1 MFDRRNIER
10 KRQIMMQYMHDD
22 TEFMDLECTPTTC
35 EPLSNID
42 NEEDVVEENSGIEGY
57 EENVVI
63 EETPHTS
70 SGEVVGTIYG
80 KAGTTYFDCRV
91 SAEHL
96 ERSEYVSVVHDD
108 YGPVLCQVGT
118 LVRKSN
124 LTLEDANDADIN
136 KIDDVVSA
144 HVDVIGYRDNRGL
157 LMSPRTTFRAGSKVT
172 RADQDLV
179 KSILRLKI
187 NPKTDGY
194 IGLLHGHGIPVALN
208 INELIQRHACIL
220 AKTGGGKSYMSGDI
234 IEELMKHNVT
244 CMIIDPHG
252 EYGAMRD
259 AGTKGDAKFNVKPH
273 GYADRIKEFGVT
285 DDTNGLIKP
294 LKFTFKSLE
303 PREILELMRKTDM
316 RSFLPPTK
324 KAIETLR
331 EEGELYSVTDLINVL
346 KEDGGA
352 KNAVLITELEYIDS
366 MGIFAKRG
374 NRIDELVENGKTTII
389 NLKGVPPD
397 IQQLIVKRLATFMFE
412 LRKKGSIPPMMFVV
426 EEAHNYCPQAEHV
439 MSSKPLATIASEGR
453 KFGLGL
459 MVISQRPA
467 KIDKNVLSQCGTQII
482 LKVTNPNDLKA
493 ITASIEGLTTGMSDD
508 IQSMPIGMAM
518 VVGAGIESPLLV
530 EVRPRESR
538 HGGAGVKILGDD

>member
-1 MFDRRNIER
+1 MFDRRNTER

-35 EPLSNID
+35 EPLSNVD

-179 KSILRLKI
+179 KSILGLKI

-234 IEELMKHNVT
+234 IEELMKQNVT

-252 EYGAMRD
+252 E
-259 AGTKGDAKFNVKPH
+259 
-273 GYADRIKEFGVT
+273 
-285 DDTNGLIKP
+285 
-294 LKFTFKSLE
+294 
-303 PREILELMRKTDM
+303 
-316 RSFLPPTK
+316 
-324 KAIETLR
+324 
-331 EEGELYSVTDLINVL
+331 
-346 KEDGGA
+346 
-352 KNAVLITELEYIDS
+352 
-366 MGIFAKRG
+366 
-374 NRIDELVENGKTTII
+374 
-389 NLKGVPPD
+389 
-397 IQQLIVKRLATFMFE
+397 
-412 LRKKGSIPPMMFVV
+412 
-426 EEAHNYCPQAEHV
+426 
-439 MSSKPLATIASEGR
+439 
-453 KFGLGL
+453 
-459 MVISQRPA
+459 
-467 KIDKNVLSQCGTQII
+467 
-482 LKVTNPNDLKA
+482 
-493 ITASIEGLTTGMSDD
+493 
-508 IQSMPIGMAM
+508 
-518 VVGAGIESPLLV
+518 
-530 EVRPRESR
+530 
-538 HGGAGVKILGDD
+538 